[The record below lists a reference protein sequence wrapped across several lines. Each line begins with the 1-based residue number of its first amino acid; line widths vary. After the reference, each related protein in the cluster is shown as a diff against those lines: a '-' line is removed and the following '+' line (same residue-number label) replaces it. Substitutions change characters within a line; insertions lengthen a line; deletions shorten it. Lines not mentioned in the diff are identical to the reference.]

1 MSTPIRFRLYDAA
14 TGALLTGAKPVLSS
28 YVRSGAEITPPA
40 ITEPV
45 PYLYEFTPSDAD
57 EAAGVDYVIDGVTSE
72 PRRLSGSIDPVVSDA
87 GAGSELLTVTVRDA
101 LAALLPG
108 ALVYAH
114 NQAGA
119 LVGSGTSDALGV
131 VVLSP
136 GPGTHTLTVRYAGL
150 VFAATSVTITP
161 ATNQTAAIAG
171 TVSTPPAA
179 ASPDRCAVYADLEYG
194 TGLPVAGVVG
204 VATLSGSPQVISGH
218 YVSDWQV
225 SATSDAAGRIS
236 WDLPRGGVYSITIP
250 RHVTAKVITVP
261 AAASAALSGL

>member
-14 TGALLTGAKPVLSS
+14 TGTLLTGAPAVLSS
-28 YVRSGAEITPPA
+28 YVRAGAEITPPL

-72 PRRLSGSIDPVVSDA
+72 PRRLSGSIEPVVSDA

-101 LAALLPG
+101 DAALLPG

-119 LVGSGTSDALGV
+119 LVGFATTSALGV
-131 VVLSP
+131 AVLSP
-136 GPGTHTLTVRYAGL
+136 GPGTHTLTARYAGL
-150 VFAATSVTITP
+150 VFAAASVTV
-161 ATNQTAAIAG
+161 AEGVNQTAAIAG
-171 TVSTPPAA
+171 TVASPPVA
-179 ASPDRCAVYADLEYG
+179 ASPGRCAVYADLEYG
-194 TGLPVAGVVG
+194 TGLPVVGVVG

-225 SATSDAAGRIS
+225 SATSDVDGRIS
-236 WDLPRGGVYSITIP
+236 WDLPRGGIYSITIP

-261 AAASAALSGL
+261 AAASAELSTL